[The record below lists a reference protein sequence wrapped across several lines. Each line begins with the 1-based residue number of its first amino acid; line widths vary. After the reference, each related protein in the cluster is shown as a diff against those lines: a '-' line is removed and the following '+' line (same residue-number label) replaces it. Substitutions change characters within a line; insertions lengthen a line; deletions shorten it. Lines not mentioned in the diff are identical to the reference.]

1 MQYQQNYYN
10 QQQPYQQPQYS
21 QQPQYG
27 QQPQYSQQPQYG
39 QPQPNP
45 QYNYSQSDIPEFQL
59 ISRGRGIDE
68 REFYTITHAANDALN
83 NREDPLSDGIIR
95 RIKQQIQGEWMAFA
109 SIASLKGF
117 DFSPSIVAG
126 NDFLCFTIKKF
137 RFQVCRLR
145 D

>member
-10 QQQPYQQPQYS
+10 QQQPYQQ
-21 QQPQYG
+21 
-27 QQPQYSQQPQYG
+27 QYSQQPQYG

-95 RIKQQIQGEWMAFA
+95 RVKQQIQGEWMAFA

-117 DFSPSIVAG
+117 DFSLSIVAG
-126 NDFLCFTIKKF
+126 NDFLCFTIKNF